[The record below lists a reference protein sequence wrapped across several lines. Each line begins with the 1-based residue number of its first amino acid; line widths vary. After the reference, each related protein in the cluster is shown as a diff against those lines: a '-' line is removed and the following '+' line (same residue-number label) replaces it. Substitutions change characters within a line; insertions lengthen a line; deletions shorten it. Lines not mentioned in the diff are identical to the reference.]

1 MKDNAYKEEVLKLIE
16 GEESAFKA
24 GTNFAK
30 EMDRCAQ
37 VNEIKNSEIFRKI
50 GEDPLGGANNRI
62 LKGTSSSSTET
73 KYKES
78 CAMTKQLTKEDV
90 ARVDKNTVPN
100 YTSILES
107 LNLPIT
113 SFTSFSTKQIFIE
126 SSPEESSSKSSTDD
140 SLSKIRYMLPKVIR
154 NDGTQ
159 TEDPLHREALQFMR
173 GIMDECTHLKNY
185 DVPKDTSLVYIVA
198 AENDAYFP
206 REGVVA
212 LSDIWPGSHVRYIEG
227 EGHIAS
233 YFFRKEVFR
242 KAIYDCIDNYVHK
255 YKQTS

>member
-1 MKDNAYKEEVLKLIE
+1 MAEPLIQEKGVASIILETPFYGLRKPKEQFRSRLRHVSDLFTMGASLILESLVLFHWCEKEGFSPIVAHGISMGGQMASLGATVWPKPMGLVPCLSWTSGTLSYTKGVLSGAIPWDLLEKQYMKDNAYKEEVLKLIE

-100 YTSILES
+100 
-107 LNLPIT
+107 
-113 SFTSFSTKQIFIE
+113 
-126 SSPEESSSKSSTDD
+126 
-140 SLSKIRYMLPKVIR
+140 
-154 NDGTQ
+154 
-159 TEDPLHREALQFMR
+159 
-173 GIMDECTHLKNY
+173 
-185 DVPKDTSLVYIVA
+185 
-198 AENDAYFP
+198 
-206 REGVVA
+206 
-212 LSDIWPGSHVRYIEG
+212 
-227 EGHIAS
+227 
-233 YFFRKEVFR
+233 
-242 KAIYDCIDNYVHK
+242 
-255 YKQTS
+255 